1 MVSRASANLVLVVHI
16 YIEESLESTSDDGKR
31 SFVFSPVG
39 GVLYYI
45 EHLTQKH
52 AAFVDFEDD
61 SLTTRLDEDDEEVYT

>member
-1 MVSRASANLVLVVHI
+1 MVSRASANLVLVVHT
-16 YIEESLESTSDDGKR
+16 YIEESLESTSDGKR